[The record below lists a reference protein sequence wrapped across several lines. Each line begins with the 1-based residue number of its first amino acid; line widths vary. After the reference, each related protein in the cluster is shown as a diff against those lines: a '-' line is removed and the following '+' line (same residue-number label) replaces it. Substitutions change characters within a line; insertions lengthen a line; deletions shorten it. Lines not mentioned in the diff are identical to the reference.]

1 MVRLA
6 VSQSASE
13 HDMSDAVKYKNFFK
27 MISMGFFQREYEISK
42 KQGKGK
48 KKEKSSIF
56 QET

>member
-48 KKEKSSIF
+48 KKREK
-56 QET
+56 